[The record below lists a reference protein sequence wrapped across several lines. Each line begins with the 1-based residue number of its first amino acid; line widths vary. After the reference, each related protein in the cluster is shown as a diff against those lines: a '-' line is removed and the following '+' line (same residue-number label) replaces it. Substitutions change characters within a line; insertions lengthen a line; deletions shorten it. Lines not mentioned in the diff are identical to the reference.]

1 MVKKTIPVLDMSCAV
16 CAGNVERTVAGL
28 EGVASA
34 SVNFSANTIT
44 VEYDPKSI
52 DLRRMQQ
59 AVRNAGY
66 DLVIDETK
74 EVEEEERKRYKALR
88 RRLVAAW
95 VAAVPVMVLSMTDM
109 GMTACGKW
117 LLAALTAIVLI
128 YSGREFYVRAWKMLC
143 RRSANMDTLV
153 ALSTASAWLFS
164 LFLIVF
170 PDFSNAHGLGG
181 HVYFDSAAMIAA
193 FVLTGRFLEERAKSS
208 TTSAVKKLI
217 GLQPQTALV
226 VDDEGNSRLLNVNEI
241 HRKEKVLV
249 RPGGRIPVD
258 GIVARGESYVD
269 ESMLTGEPIPVAK
282 RSGAAVYAGTMNQNG
297 ALTIEVTAESGETL
311 LSKIVAAV
319 REAQGSKAPVQ
330 RIADAISKY
339 FAFAIVCLAVV
350 TFLSWFFLGNAVAA
364 AVVCAVSVLV
374 IACPCALGL
383 ATPTAITVGI
393 GRAAENHILIKDAAV
408 LETMCKVTAVVL
420 DKTGTVTEGR
430 PTVVEDEISP
440 DATAE
445 DLSVLLAMEEQSGH
459 PLAKAVADFLHGR
472 GASPASEL
480 NGFSAVAGKGVSAMS
495 GAALYWC
502 GNRQMAIDN
511 GAVGASVGEQG
522 GTVVLF
528 GRGSAVL
535 ARFMLEDKVKASSA
549 EAVALLRRKEID
561 VYLLT
566 GDNAVSASKV
576 AKEVGVA
583 HYEAGVLPADKE
595 RFILELQQRGHVV
608 AMVGDG
614 INDSQALAR
623 ADVSVAMG
631 EGTDIAMETAS
642 VTLATSDLRL
652 LATGIR
658 LSKSTMRVVRENL
671 FWAFIYNTIGIPFA
685 AGLFGVMLDPMWAS
699 AAMAASSV
707 TVVLNSLRL
716 KWMKFEQEKNTK

>member
-1 MVKKTIPVLDMSCAV
+1 MGI
-16 CAGNVERTVAGL
+16 
-28 EGVASA
+28 GV
-34 SVNFSANTIT
+34 
-44 VEYDPKSI
+44 
-52 DLRRMQQ
+52 
-59 AVRNAGY
+59 
-66 DLVIDETK
+66 
-74 EVEEEERKRYKALR
+74 
-88 RRLVAAW
+88 
-95 VAAVPVMVLSMTDM
+95 
-109 GMTACGKW
+109 
-117 LLAALTAIVLI
+117 
-128 YSGREFYVRAWKMLC
+128 
-143 RRSANMDTLV
+143 
-153 ALSTASAWLFS
+153 
-164 LFLIVF
+164 
-170 PDFSNAHGLGG
+170 
-181 HVYFDSAAMIAA
+181 
-193 FVLTGRFLEERAKSS
+193 
-208 TTSAVKKLI
+208 
-217 GLQPQTALV
+217 
-226 VDDEGNSRLLNVNEI
+226 
-241 HRKEKVLV
+241 
-249 RPGGRIPVD
+249 
-258 GIVARGESYVD
+258 
-269 ESMLTGEPIPVAK
+269 
-282 RSGAAVYAGTMNQNG
+282 SGA
-297 ALTIEVTAESGETL
+297 I
-311 LSKIVAAV
+311 K
-319 REAQGSKAPVQ
+319 
-330 RIADAISKY
+330 
-339 FAFAIVCLAVV
+339 
-350 TFLSWFFLGNAVAA
+350 
-364 AVVCAVSVLV
+364 
-374 IACPCALGL
+374 
-383 ATPTAITVGI
+383 
-393 GRAAENHILIKDAAV
+393 NHILIKDAAV

-440 DATAE
+440 DATTE

-472 GASPASEL
+472 GVSPASEL

-502 GNRQMAIDN
+502 GNRQMAVDN
-511 GAVGASVGEQG
+511 GAVGASDDEQG

-528 GRGSAVL
+528 GRGPAVL

-658 LSKSTMRVVRENL
+658 LSKSTMRVVHENL